1 MPIRIV
7 DSKHGSRPAF
17 FCDACG
23 EEIKRADD
31 GNYHWR
37 WRDEEARGGAHPYF
51 SHKRCC
57 LAVDRA
63 EKTSSAMGLDDFLF
77 FLTHNTKCDLKKAK
91 AKALMFQCLGW

>member
-7 DSKHGSRPAF
+7 DAGRCSRPAF

-37 WRDEEARGGAHPYF
+37 GADEKPRGAEIYF

-57 LAVDRA
+57 ITVDRA
-63 EKTSSAMGLDDFLF
+63 RATESCMGLDDFLF
-77 FLTHNTKCDLKKAK
+77 FLTHNTKCDLKKSGAT
-91 AKALMFQCLGW
+91 AIFLQGLGS